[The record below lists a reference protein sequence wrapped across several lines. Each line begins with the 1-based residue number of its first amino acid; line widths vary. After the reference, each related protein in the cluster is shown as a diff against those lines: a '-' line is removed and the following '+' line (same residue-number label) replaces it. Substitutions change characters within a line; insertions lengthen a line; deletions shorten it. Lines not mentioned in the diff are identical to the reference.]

1 MSRLLLLMLG
11 MMWLA
16 GCRER
21 DAAPPVKERARAPA
35 AAAEAPPAPAPPA
48 SRLTEAQRQALER
61 IRAAGG
67 SVDAGADDYPVGLD
81 LASERVAADDELLLA
96 VLQFPELKRLRLAVG
111 PAAPETVA
119 RLAELGELEELFL
132 QDAPLDDA
140 ALATLLRGVPLVKR
154 LGLRR
159 LNRVTDAGL
168 QSLRECGGLSV
179 LALIEMSGITG
190 NVLPVLGQLPGLRVL
205 DLRSCGQLARADF
218 AQLVSLPGL
227 TDLKLGGPLIDDD
240 VLEAVARHPSVS
252 ALSID
257 DAQLSPGCLTR
268 LAGLPDVTARL
279 RSLAFTRCFGITDET
294 LQVLPRLPQL
304 EALTLREIMLNGAFL
319 QYLRDSGDPP
329 LKLRSL
335 AISEAFMTDDALDV
349 LPLVCPALERL
360 DLSGNRGLT
369 DRVLDILRQ
378 IPTLKEVRLERTAVT
393 LTWQPGVE

>member
-1 MSRLLLLMLG
+1 
-11 MMWLA
+11 
-16 GCRER
+16 
-21 DAAPPVKERARAPA
+21 
-35 AAAEAPPAPAPPA
+35 
-48 SRLTEAQRQALER
+48 
-61 IRAAGG
+61 
-67 SVDAGADDYPVGLD
+67 
-81 LASERVAADDELLLA
+81 
-96 VLQFPELKRLRLAVG
+96 
-111 PAAPETVA
+111 VA

-227 TDLKLGGPLIDDD
+227 TDLKLGGPVIDDD